1 MAARRDYGLFLDIPT
16 ATSVTIF
23 ALVVAFAFPFA
34 DLAKMR
40 KLQRQT
46 SAPARL
52 AAYRFVVIFLW
63 LAAATA
69 MFMAPPRSLLMV
81 ARSPDDFGWLY
92 AHPWALGLSMLLVAL
107 LLALIVAPGL
117 QCVRNQTVR
126 QKIATAMHDMRFI
139 LPVSRVERHWW
150 LLLSVSAGV
159 CEELVYRGFLLE
171 FLRGRLDGGP
181 QLGLTAAWLLSSIA
195 FGTAH
200 LYQGVAGIIKTT
212 GVGLVLGMLAI
223 LSGSLL
229 LPIIVHVLL
238 DAQMLWMYRPADD
251 APDQA
256 RLSLRLLGVTTRTIS
271 AWEAGTARMP
281 DSRLELLRLK
291 MNREGEPGALI
302 CVFANHHNS
311 ITLLDV
317 VSQRNFAGCIT
328 APDGKTAAITSLPLI
343 ATPVAQCFTPHTLK
357 QKEINM

>member
-1 MAARRDYGLFLDIPT
+1 MAFLDIPT
-16 ATSVTIF
+16 ATFITLY
-23 ALVVAFAFPFA
+23 ALVIAFAFPFA

-52 AAYRFVVIFLW
+52 SVYRYVAMFLW
-63 LAAATA
+63 IAAAVA
-69 MFMAPPRSLLMV
+69 IILAPPRALFIV
-81 ARSPDDFGWLY
+81 ARSPADFGWLY
-92 AHPWALGLSMLLVAL
+92 AHPWALGLSMLMVGL

-117 QCVRNQTVR
+117 QCIRNGVVR
-126 QKIATAMHDMRFI
+126 QKIASAMHDMRFL
-139 LPVSRVERHWW
+139 LPVSKAERRWW

-159 CEELVYRGFLLE
+159 CEELLYRGFLFE

-212 GVGLVLGMLAI
+212 VVGLLLGMLAI

-229 LPIIVHVLL
+229 LPILCHVLF
-238 DAQMLWMYRPADD
+238 DAQILWMYRPADD

-256 RLSLRLLGVTTRTIS
+256 HLLIDGC
-271 AWEAGTARMP
+271 
-281 DSRLELLRLK
+281 
-291 MNREGEPGALI
+291 EPA
-302 CVFANHHNS
+302 
-311 ITLLDV
+311 
-317 VSQRNFAGCIT
+317 
-328 APDGKTAAITSLPLI
+328 
-343 ATPVAQCFTPHTLK
+343 
-357 QKEINM
+357 